1 MTQPHTLPDIHLFDK
16 AECPFC
22 WKVRIALNL
31 KGLAFTETVVDTE
44 NKPDSLLKL
53 SPEGKVPV
61 LVSGK
66 TVVAD
71 SPRIMEWLEA
81 EATHPLLCADP
92 DALKVEHYSD
102 KVIGPAIRDHIFMIR
117 EAKGGA
123 TDMAVTTRCQNAWH
137 QCMEYLEEICI
148 GNPWFLGGCPT
159 VADCALAARFALA
172 NHYGLTGLEQ
182 RPRLQA
188 WYGHVRQAAAFL
200 QSTPAHISAQA
211 ELGN

>member
-1 MTQPHTLPDIHLFDK
+1 MTKPHTPPHIHLFDK

-31 KGLAFTETVVDTE
+31 KGLAFTETVVDTD
-44 NKPDSLLKL
+44 NKPESLLKL

-61 LVSGK
+61 LVSGN

-81 EATHPLLCADP
+81 EATQPPLCVDP
-92 DALKVEHYSD
+92 DAREVEQYSD

-117 EAKGGA
+117 KAQGSA

-137 QCMEYLEEICI
+137 ECLEYLEGICI
-148 GNPWFLGGCPT
+148 ADPWFLGACPT

-172 NHYGLTGLEQ
+172 NHYGLTGLGQ
-182 RPRLQA
+182 RPRLQT
-188 WYGHVRQAAAFL
+188 WYSHVGQAAAFL
-200 QSTPAHISAQA
+200 QSTPAHIRARTPRT
-211 ELGN
+211 N

>member
-1 MTQPHTLPDIHLFDK
+1 MTKPNTPAHIHLFDK

-31 KGLAFTETVVDTE
+31 KGLAFTETVIDTD
-44 NKPDSLLKL
+44 NKPESLLKL

-71 SPRIMEWLEA
+71 SPRIMAWLEA
-81 EATHPLLCADP
+81 EATHPPLCADP
-92 DALKVEHYSD
+92 AALEVEHYSD

-117 EAKGGA
+117 KAKGGV

-137 QCMEYLEEICI
+137 ECLEYLEGICI
-148 GNPWFLGGCPT
+148 ADPWFLGGWPT

-182 RPRLQA
+182 HPRLQA
-188 WYGHVRQAAAFL
+188 WYGHVGQAAAFL
-200 QSTPAHISAQA
+200 QSTPVHISAQA
-211 ELGN
+211 KLGN